1 MGPALPLAML
11 AGLRVPCCAWFIACL
26 AAPAALAQPRE
37 TSTIAGTV
45 VGETGGPIEG
55 VTVRV
60 VRGGDRDSTFRE
72 VLTRAGG
79 EFQIG
84 GLAAGTYTVSARR
97 LGYRAAER
105 SGVRLAAGQRLTLRI
120 SLVQTARQLSGI
132 VVESSPLSIDATTTE
147 LPVRLDQT
155 AASLLP
161 TSRDAAGLVALVPGA
176 RRDQL
181 WGAAGATANDYRL
194 DGLPFNNPG
203 NGGDFLVLP
212 IDWIDALDVR
222 GLGAGAEYG
231 NFQGGV
237 IDAVTKTGTNELRG
251 TLRTNYESPR
261 LASANPNLDE
271 EGSEQAGRRELGG
284 ELLGPLLRD
293 RLFFFVAGQGVE
305 RDLRSPDLATPA
317 PHDFQSVRESHRDGR
332 GLAKLTWLPAIGDR
346 VDLLMGLTSEHA
358 DHAGLD
364 GIDDPSASRRDRSW
378 TRYYEATWTGART
391 ARNELEVKIG
401 GFSSRQSQ
409 LGYAGP
415 SVPAVELL
423 QLGREPFSQN
433 AAFDERTTPSSTA
446 ASVLWRR
453 RGHALSADHELSLGA
468 DVERS
473 GWRDDVTR
481 NGGLTWR
488 PYTTGVSGFDPTNAA
503 TWQTVGSDWGGD
515 IHLHSD
521 AENDAVFVQEQATV
535 GARLTVSGGL
545 RYGRWTGWLHPRC
558 APSCGPRFTA
568 VRAGGLDP
576 RLGVAWDVTG
586 RNDLAI
592 KAHVGRYH
600 QGMFPLFFDR
610 VRGADVYSN
619 ERFYYLAPPFS
630 DARTAYTVA
639 QRDSL
644 TGNGGFSTY
653 YNETILN
660 ESGPV
665 ERYRQPYV
673 DQFVLSTEKAFGS
686 RWKADLVY
694 THRTNGDIVGLVDRN
709 LATNYTAVHDIQ
721 VQHRLGFGTIL
732 DANGRPLV
740 LPVVYI
746 ANDDLLRALQAQYPG
761 HRLNI
766 IGVTPI
772 DASRVTWNPDVVF
785 TSIPGARREYDQL
798 TLTLHALH
806 PRWRGDGSVTLAHL
820 RGNVAG
826 VTGYGAAGTQFSAG
840 PFVRP
845 NEAINDWGA
854 LPGAMQ
860 LEAKFWGTV
869 RLSRSF
875 SAGLVYTHILGE
887 RFTPTFQL
895 DGRYRYVQS
904 DGSVLP
910 DELFTRVIG
919 QMIFVEPRGSRQYA
933 SRSIADAHLEWT
945 GLRRLIRGAV
955 LTADL
960 FNLTD
965 SHAVVDVKTTID
977 DQATSDP
984 TSRLGAPR
992 LRVAPRTLR
1001 LGLRVD

>member
-1 MGPALPLAML
+1 ML
-11 AGLRVPCCAWFIACL
+11 AGLRVPCCAALLACL
-26 AAPAALAQPRE
+26 AAPAGLAQQRE
-37 TSTIAGTV
+37 LSTVAGTV
-45 VGETGGPIEG
+45 VGETGGPIDG
-55 VTVRV
+55 VAIRIVR
-60 VRGGDRDSTFRE
+60 RDDRDSTFRE
-72 VLTRAGG
+72 VLTRASG
-79 EFQIG
+79 EFEFG
-84 GLAAGTYTVSARR
+84 GLAAGTYSVSARR

-120 SLVQTARQLSGI
+120 SLVQTARQLSAI

-147 LPVRLDQT
+147 LATRLDQT

-161 TSRDAAGLVALVPGA
+161 TARDAASLVALVPGA

-194 DGLPFNNPG
+194 DGLSFNNPG

-212 IDWIDALDVR
+212 IDWIDALEVR

-251 TLRTNYESPR
+251 TVRTNYESPR
-261 LASANPNLDE
+261 LTAKNPNLDE
-271 EGSEQAGRRELGG
+271 EGAEQAGRRELGG

-305 RDLRSPDLATPA
+305 RDVRAPDLATPA
-317 PHDFQSVRESHRDGR
+317 PHDFQPVRESHRDGR

-346 VDLLMGLTSEHA
+346 VDLLIGLTSERA
-358 DHAGLD
+358 DHAMLN
-364 GIDDPSASRRDRSW
+364 GIDDPSAARRDQSL
-378 TRYYEATWTGART
+378 TRYYEATWTRART
-391 ARNELEVKIG
+391 ARNELDVRIG
-401 GFSSRQSQ
+401 GFSARQSQ

-415 SVPAVELL
+415 NVPAVQLL

-433 AAFDERTTPSSTA
+433 AAFDERSTPSSAA

-468 DVERS
+468 EVERS
-473 GWRDDVTR
+473 GWRDDLTR

-488 PYTTGVSGFDPTNAA
+488 PYTTGVSGFDPANAA

-515 IHLHSD
+515 VHIHSD
-521 AENDAVFVQEQATV
+521 AENDAVFVQEQATL

-545 RYGRWTGWLHPRC
+545 RYGRWTGWLRPGC
-558 APSCGPRFTA
+558 ATTCGPRLMA
-568 VRAGGLDP
+568 VRASGLDP
-576 RLGVAWDVTG
+576 RVGMVWDVTG
-586 RNDLAI
+586 RRELAI

-610 VRGADVYSN
+610 VSGADVYSN
-619 ERFYYLAPPFS
+619 ERFYYLAPPFT
-630 DARTAYTVA
+630 DGRTTYTSA

-644 TGNGGFSTY
+644 TGTGGFSTY

-665 ERYRQPYV
+665 EHYRQPYV
-673 DQFVLSTEKAFGS
+673 DQLVLSAEKAFGS
-686 RWKADLVY
+686 GWKADLVY
-694 THRTNGDIVGLVDRN
+694 THRKNGDIVGLVDRN

-721 VQHRLGFGTIL
+721 VEHRLAFGTIL

-740 LPVVYI
+740 LPVVYV
-746 ANDDLLRALQAQYPG
+746 ANDDLLRALAAQYPG
-761 HRLNI
+761 HGLAI

-772 DASRVTWNPDVVF
+772 DPSRLRWNPDVVF
-785 TSIPGARREYDQL
+785 TSIPSARREYDQL
-798 TLTLHALH
+798 TLTVHALH
-806 PRWRGDGSVTLAHL
+806 ARWRGDGSVTLAHL

-845 NEAINDWGA
+845 NEGINDWGA

-860 LEAKFWGTV
+860 LEAKFWGTA
-869 RLSRSF
+869 RLSRSL

-910 DELFTRVIG
+910 DELFTRVLG
-919 QMIFVEPRGSRQYA
+919 QTIFVEPRGSRQYA
-933 SRSIADAHLEWT
+933 SHSIADAHLEWT
-945 GLRRLIRGAV
+945 GLDRLLHGAV

-960 FNLTD
+960 FNVTD
-965 SHAVVDVKTTID
+965 SHAVIDVKTTID

-992 LRVAPRTLR
+992 LRVPPRTLR
-1001 LGLRVD
+1001 LGLRVE